1 MMWYINQYYIKYMN
15 IVITAIIKKTKK
27 QINKYM

>member
-27 QINKYM
+27 TNK